1 MNKNLIQYSQ
11 MVKSTNGQMDKWT
24 NEQMDKW
31 TNEQID
37 NICLYIN
44 NDNCAFY

>member
-1 MNKNLIQYSQ
+1 